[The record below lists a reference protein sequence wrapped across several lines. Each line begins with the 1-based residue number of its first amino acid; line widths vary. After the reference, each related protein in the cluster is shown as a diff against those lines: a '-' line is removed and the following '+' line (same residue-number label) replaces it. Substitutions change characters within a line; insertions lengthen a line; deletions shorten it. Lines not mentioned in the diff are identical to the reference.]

1 MNDLKIDQ
9 RLGFESL
16 FSGVWPQQE
25 LVSSKHWLPL
35 AVPCILALKCRSAE
49 KEDLRLQ
56 TRRAVVR
63 LRWLQPIRGRARPE
77 FRPSFRQLGVG
88 SYDVT

>member
-1 MNDLKIDQ
+1 MAHLLN
-9 RLGFESL
+9 
-16 FSGVWPQQE
+16 
-25 LVSSKHWLPL
+25 
-35 AVPCILALKCRSAE
+35 ALHDRSQTTFTLRDSNWRSAE

-63 LRWLQPIRGRARPE
+63 LRWLQPIRGRARAE

-88 SYDVT
+88 SYDVA